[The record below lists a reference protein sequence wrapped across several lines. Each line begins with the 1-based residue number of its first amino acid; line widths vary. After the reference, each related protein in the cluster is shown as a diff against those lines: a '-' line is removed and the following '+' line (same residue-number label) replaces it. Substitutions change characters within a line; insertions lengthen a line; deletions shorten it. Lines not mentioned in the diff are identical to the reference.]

1 MQREIYPASSAAGGR
16 HRNDHHRAV
25 RGRRFVRL
33 ALAAWAVGAVLAG
46 TALAQPSAP
55 AGPEGAVQ
63 APWTIPGQA
72 QPMQPPPGQAQP
84 LGPPPGQAQPQAQPL
99 QPPPGQTQP
108 QAQPLQPPP
117 GPAPAFADDPRQ
129 GEQWLASY
137 QGCIERHVAALA
149 AQGGDV
155 RQVAE
160 TAYGACQH
168 IAAMAGAPVERREAL
183 QQAAWSYALQA
194 ALRRLE
200 GEGGLAP

>member
-1 MQREIYPASSAAGGR
+1 MAM
-16 HRNDHHRAV
+16 
-25 RGRRFVRL
+25 
-33 ALAAWAVGAVLAG
+33 AAWAVGAILAG
-46 TALAQPSAP
+46 TALAQPPAP
-55 AGPEGAVQ
+55 AGPGGAVQ
-63 APWTIPGQA
+63 APWPVHGQA
-72 QPMQPPPGQAQP
+72 QSQF
-84 LGPPPGQAQPQAQPL
+84 QPQAQPL
-99 QPPPGQTQP
+99 QPPPGQ
-108 QAQPLQPPP
+108 AQPLGPPP

>member
-1 MQREIYPASSAAGGR
+1 MQRETYPASPAAGGR
-16 HRNDHHRAV
+16 HRNDHHRAG
-25 RGRRFVRL
+25 RGSRFARL
-33 ALAAWAVGAVLAG
+33 ALATWAVGAILAG
-46 TALAQPSAP
+46 TALAQPPAS

-63 APWTIPGQA
+63 APWPVHGQA
-72 QPMQPPPGQAQP
+72 QPQFQPQTQP

-108 QAQPLQPPP
+108 LGPPP
-117 GPAPAFADDPRQ
+117 GPAPAFADDLRQ

-160 TAYGACQH
+160 TAYAACQH

-194 ALRRLE
+194 ALRRM
-200 GEGGLAP
+200 EGGGGLP